1 MPAERIL
8 PGQFMHLS
16 REIREYLGH
25 MWKIPRSGVS
35 EVRDQTVISD
45 GHTYEDLLAITHE
58 RMNEYIGSEETFAR
72 AWEITVAKAYSELH
86 PPIGV
91 IKGNVED
98 SEIQSNEDIEI
109 LKSENIA
116 GNDSQ
121 GDVLIDVPKKRGRP
135 AKTE

>member
-25 MWKIPRSGVS
+25 MWKIPQSGIS

-45 GHTYEDLLAITHE
+45 GHTYDDLATITHE
-58 RMNEYIGSEETFAR
+58 KMTEYIGSEETFAR

-91 IKGNVED
+91 IKRNVEYAGM
-98 SEIQSNEDIEI
+98 EVEDTETT
-109 LKSENIA
+109 
-116 GNDSQ
+116 
-121 GDVLIDVPKKRGRP
+121 KKRGRL
-135 AKTE
+135 AKSE